1 MGDDS
6 QEPKLIIDTDWKSQA
21 QAEKEKLSEQVDG
34 PGKDGGKKLPPP
46 AFLDI
51 VRTLIEPALLY
62 MGQFPDPATGRAVV
76 SLEAAKYY
84 IDLLGILEAKTKG
97 NLAADEADT
106 LRRATADLRAEF
118 VEVSKA
124 VAQAIAQGKI
134 SPRSV
139 GGSPAGPGPA
149 SGLVTP

>member
-21 QAEKEKLSEQVDG
+21 QAEKEKLSEQAKG
-34 PGKDGGKKLPPP
+34 SGKDGDKNIPPP
-46 AFLDI
+46 VFLDI
-51 VRTLIEPALLY
+51 LRTLIEPALLY

-84 IDLLGILEAKTKG
+84 IDLLGILEEKTKG

-106 LRRATADLRAEF
+106 LKRAAADLRAEF

-134 SPRSV
+134 SPRSA
-139 GGSPAGPGPA
+139 GGSLAGPGAA